1 MKRFAIPSAT
11 AVALCSFVIGGASVR
26 AQDTP
31 PPVEAPAPAPDA
43 VSVVTLPVF
52 GSPLVADVTTDAG
65 GGLVDVTLTPADGYD
80 PTKVR
85 SNKVTFVN
93 EEQGVTVKVSTKR
106 GGERVEAR
114 AGTLEEVSGPGTWS
128 GDVFDSGETTTV
140 NFTIGAGSE
149 GGPDITGIEVASPLE
164 HTIGEVRR
172 DADGER
178 QSAKVTIEFTRS
190 GQTRHLTI
198 SARLH
203 VGDDG
208 ETRSA
213 VKVSLSR
220 VRGRQLAD
228 GPAVGAHMWSGQ
240 LCDGTAASVSYT
252 VTDSGEITDVVATPE
267 ADVRAGGHRA
277 WIAFSRHE
285 WVSIKV
291 RGEGEEMTV
300 GASEK
305 IHCGRNQP
313 TVNGEQVEL
322 PDDHDWG
329 GWRDGDDWGDADGRR
344 DHDGDREGGDG
355 DGGWPGGDGG
365 WDGGWGG
372 GDNDGDRDGDGGGRR
387 GDGDGGGWRGGDD

>member
-1 MKRFAIPSAT
+1 MKRFAIPSAM
-11 AVALCSFVIGGASVR
+11 AVALCSFVIGGASAR
-26 AQDTP
+26 AQDAP

-65 GGLVDVTLTPADGYD
+65 GGLLDVTLTPAEGYD

-114 AGTLEEVSGPGTWS
+114 AGTLDDVSGPGTWS

-140 NFTIGAGSE
+140 DFTIGAGAD
-149 GGPDITGIEVASPLE
+149 GAPDITGVAVASSLD
-164 HTIGEVRR
+164 HTIGQVRR

-178 QSAKVTIEFTRS
+178 QSAKLTIEFTRS

-198 SARLH
+198 SVRLH
-203 VGDDG
+203 VDDDG
-208 ETRSA
+208 ATRSA

-228 GPAVGAHMWSGQ
+228 GPAVGAHTWSGQ

-252 VTDSGEITDVVATPE
+252 VTDSGEITDVVASPE

-277 WIAFSRHE
+277 QIAFSRHE
-285 WVSIKV
+285 RVSIKV

-300 GASEK
+300 GTTEK
-305 IHCGRNQP
+305 FRCGRNQP
-313 TVNGEQVEL
+313 TVNGEQVDV
-322 PDDHDWG
+322 PDGHDWG
-329 GWRDGDDWGDADGRR
+329 GWRDGDHGWDGDGDRDRGDGEDGRR
-344 DHDGDREGGDG
+344 GDH
-355 DGGWPGGDGG
+355 
-365 WDGGWGG
+365 
-372 GDNDGDRDGDGGGRR
+372 DGDRDGDGDGRR
-387 GDGDGGGWRGGDD
+387 GDGDDDGGGWRGGDD